1 MASEL
6 LPLYRRPYSWGSSW
20 YDWKQQTSLWPPPP
34 ALLTWADVGQPTGNT
49 LDMQTHK
56 AQSSGRCSTMQWP
69 STVSC
74 TSTLLNK
81 LIRSWML
88 QLRFRDVDGLV
99 QVSLFFDTLR
109 LMLPSELFVIEARP
123 QTVQSM
129 IDNFTFTWCLF
140 HLKTSDWLA

>member
-6 LPLYRRPYSWGSSW
+6 LPLYRRPCSWGLSW

-49 LDMQTHK
+49 LDLQTHK

-109 LMLPSELFVIEARP
+109 LMPPSELFVIEARP

-129 IDNFTFTWCLF
+129 IDNVTFTWCLF
-140 HLKTSDWLA
+140 TQKRLIG